1 LEFILKTLPQLFESN
16 KKWAQKI
23 VDKDHEFFERLS
35 KQQSPQYLWIGCADS
50 RVPATEICGLQPGE
64 IFVHRNVANLV
75 NSTDLNCLSVVQYA
89 VEALKVKD
97 IIICGHYG
105 CGGVKAAL
113 SSDSF
118 GLIDNWLMN
127 IKTTASEN
135 SDELKK
141 FKPGSEE
148 QADRMCELNVIKQV
162 YNIAHTTIIQDAWK
176 RGQELNLHGWI
187 YRLNDGIL
195 KDLGVTLTSKDQ
207 ITDMFKFD

>member
-1 LEFILKTLPQLFESN
+1 MKTLSKLFESN
-16 KKWAQKI
+16 KQWAAKI
-23 VDKDHEFFERLS
+23 VSEDHEFFERLS

-75 NSTDLNCLSVVQYA
+75 VHTDLNCLSVVQYA
-89 VEALKVKD
+89 VEVLKVRD
-97 IIICGHYG
+97 VIICGHYG
-105 CGGVKAAL
+105 CGGVNAAL

-127 IKTTASEN
+127 IKSTAAEN
-135 SDELKK
+135 SEELKK
-141 FKPGSEE
+141 YKIGSAELS
-148 QADRMCELNVIKQV
+148 DRMCELNVVKQV
-162 YNIAHTTIIQDAWK
+162 YNLAHTTIIQDAWK

-195 KDLGVTLTSKDQ
+195 KDMGVTLSSKEQ
-207 ITDMFKFD
+207 IAEMFKFD

>member
-1 LEFILKTLPQLFESN
+1 MKTLPQLFESN